1 MRGQLSIEFLA
12 VMAGFLIM
20 VATVTLPTYLQANFD
35 AEKLSKISE
44 AKVAA
49 NELAAGLN
57 HLYAVGPGSR
67 LTIEYSFPAGIL
79 NVYLGGYDNL
89 DVDGRLTADETVPI
103 NGRADI
109 QILMDFNGDGLW
121 DNMRD
126 SIITVDTVLPSRWN
140 EDGTDRGEDWVKE
153 NCLHVEENGL
163 KVGPEYGTLSNRT
176 FHRTTLIYC
185 YDPSSRYPRRIV
197 VLDEI
202 R

>member
-1 MRGQLSIEFLA
+1 MRGQLSLEFLA

-20 VATVTLPTYLQANFD
+20 IATVTLPMYLQASFD
-35 AEKLSKISE
+35 AEKQGKLSE
-44 AKVAA
+44 AKAA
-49 NELAAGLN
+49 AIELATGLN
-57 HLYAVGPGSR
+57 NVYVMGPGSR

-89 DVDGRLTADETVPI
+89 DADGIFTADETVPI

-109 QILMDFNGDGLW
+109 QILMDINGDGSW

-140 EDGTDRGEDWVKE
+140 EDGTDRGEEWVKE
-153 NCLHVEENGL
+153 NGIHVEENGL
-163 KVGPEYGTLSNRT
+163 KVGPDYGTLSNRT

-185 YDPSSRYPRRIV
+185 YDPSSQYPRRIV

-202 R
+202 K